1 MARRLRSPKDVT
13 EAVAAVRRLPTYA
26 RLIWGL
32 TRDGRV
38 PARQKLILA
47 GIAGYLVLPLDL
59 IPDFIPIVGQLDDV
73 AVVLLG
79 LDLFIRGAP
88 QAVVEEHLARIAA
101 DKDEL
106 RADLGRVRATLDR
119 IRAKDRQRGSE

>member
-1 MARRLRSPKDVT
+1 M
-13 EAVAAVRRLPTYA
+13 
-26 RLIWGL
+26 
-32 TRDGRV
+32 RDGRV
-38 PARQKLILA
+38 RARQKLILV

-59 IPDFIPIVGQLDDV
+59 IPDFIPVVGQLDDL

-79 LDLFIRGAP
+79 LDLFTRGAP
-88 QAVVEEHLARIAA
+88 QAVVQEHLARIAA